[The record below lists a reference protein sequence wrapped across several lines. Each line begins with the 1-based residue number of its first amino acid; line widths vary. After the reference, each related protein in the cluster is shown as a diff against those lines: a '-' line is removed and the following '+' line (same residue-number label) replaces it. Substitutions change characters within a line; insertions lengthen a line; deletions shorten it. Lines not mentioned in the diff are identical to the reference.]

1 MKDRKK
7 KNKYEQDPYALSLK
21 LDQRI
26 RSAYERIGKPDPTQ
40 NYLEI
45 FTPTLISD
53 LYQIMTSC
61 SDNQTKAGY
70 VLDLMKNF
78 GFTDRDGGLG
88 TNIAVLTN
96 PAYPGVVFK
105 IALDEFG
112 IADNFN
118 DVILQKYVPR
128 YARVYARDNS
138 GIVSVQEWYFPM
150 RSEYIDYYHDDI
162 LKFLKRLSEYFLV
175 ADLSLRSFLNY
186 GIDRNGKFI
195 LIDGSDLYPLSQ
207 FPEELTC
214 PTPVGAKKNG
224 HIKRCGGKLKYDD
237 DFYYMICSKCGSR
250 FLPIELRPKKEVN
263 AVNIL
268 SDGYSAEMREELDV
282 LMLLAR
288 KCREE
293 LQLEPGEKLPKEVL
307 LRAKMQW
314 NLEHGSPD
322 AHDSEDE
329 DEWDDE
335 EEEDVVNDYLTPT
348 EEIEPEED
356 MDHDDDEA
364 EDSENKTAEDVNP
377 HIEPEEEEAEETIP
391 YEDVQEQFIRLTKP
405 NTTEP
410 VVKKK
415 KIIHDSSEMIRISA
429 SKPTD
434 VIKEER
440 PSENPVQKEISESVK
455 HDTEEDSR
463 ITLSEEFRTR
473 LTTLKE
479 KNPEAFKNYVTL
491 LIEVIGAD
499 YIRSILPP
507 VDEKDHIKIQE
518 DGHNNTDTNIEG
530 DTVSDEASLVK
541 DMVRNKTGPSLD
553 YFVIPV
559 EDTESEQL
567 PGIYIA
573 CDESEIDKFAE
584 AYHIYGLPI
593 YVINKKGTPEESLVL
608 CYSSEELRNNI
619 EYAYMDALLDDYD
632 SSEEEVV
639 HESEDP
645 IEIDDDIV
653 DEEEDAEEDY
663 RSLAREAN
671 TLIPEEPDT
680 SPPVGEERERISEV
694 INYWNEHQTMTP
706 LREMGVLDDRDM
718 EYLITRDRSDESDIE
733 DREREEDDSLIPHD
747 LDEERLQERE
757 RDEMIRI
764 QNRRRNA
771 RRDSE
776 WE

>member
-1 MKDRKK
+1 MKNRKK
-7 KNKYEQDPYALSLK
+7 KKRIEDPYALSSK

-26 RSAYERIGKPDPTQ
+26 RSAYERIGKPDPSQ

-118 DVILQKYVPR
+118 DVILQKYVPH

-162 LKFLKRLSEYFLV
+162 LKYLKLLSDYFLV

-207 FPEELTC
+207 FSEELIC
-214 PTPVGAKKNG
+214 PTPIGAKKNG

-314 NLEHGSPD
+314 NLEHGSPLT
-322 AHDSEDE
+322 HDSEDE

-335 EEEDVVNDYLTPT
+335 EEKEIVNDYLTPT
-348 EEIEPEED
+348 QEVKEEIDEVEE
-356 MDHDDDEA
+356 ET
-364 EDSENKTAEDVNP
+364 EDSENITVEDVNP
-377 HIEPEEEEAEETIP
+377 YTEPVEEVQESIP
-391 YEDVQEQFIRLTKP
+391 DVQEQFIRLTRP
-405 NTTEP
+405 DTIEP
-410 VVKKK
+410 TVKKK
-415 KIIHDSSEMIRISA
+415 KITHDSSEMIRISA
-429 SKPTD
+429 NKPAELIT
-434 VIKEER
+434 KEEL
-440 PSENPVQKEISESVK
+440 SEKPNEKEIPEVVTMES
-455 HDTEEDSR
+455 EEDSR
-463 ITLSEEFRTR
+463 IALSDEFRTR

-479 KNPEAFKNYVTL
+479 KSPEAFKNYVTL

-507 VDEKDHIKIQE
+507 EENDHIKIQE
-518 DGHNNTDTNIEG
+518 DGHNNTDINIEA

-573 CDESEIDKFAE
+573 CDESEIDKFSE

-593 YVINKKGTPEESLVL
+593 YVIYKKGTPEESLVL
-608 CYSSEELRNNI
+608 CYSTEELRNNI
-619 EYAYMDALLDDYD
+619 EYAYMDALLDEYD
-632 SSEEEVV
+632 SPEEE
-639 HESEDP
+639 EPSEIEDP
-645 IEIDDDIV
+645 TDDDVV
-653 DEEEDAEEDY
+653 DEEEDAEEEY
-663 RSLAREAN
+663 RDLVEVAKEM
-671 TLIPEEPDT
+671 IPEEPDT
-680 SPPVGEERERISEV
+680 SPPVGEEREKITDV
-694 INYWNEHQTMTP
+694 IGYWNEHQTMAP
-706 LREMGVLDDRDM
+706 LREMGVLDDREM
-718 EYLITRDRSDESDIE
+718 EYLITRDRDE
-733 DREREEDDSLIPHD
+733 LND
-747 LDEERLQERE
+747 LDDMIPSELDEDHFHEQE

>member
-7 KNKYEQDPYALSLK
+7 KKKYGQDSYTLSPK

-237 DFYYMICSKCGSR
+237 DFYYMTCSKCGSR

-314 NLEHGSPD
+314 NLEHGSP
-322 AHDSEDE
+322 ATHDSEDE

-348 EEIEPEED
+348 EEAEPEEE
-356 MDHDDDEA
+356 MDDDGET
-364 EDSENKTAEDVNP
+364 EDSEDNTAEDVNP
-377 HIEPEEEEAEETIP
+377 YIEPEEEEVEESAP
-391 YEDVQEQFIRLTKP
+391 EAREQFIKLTR
-405 NTTEP
+405 TEDSEP

-415 KIIHDSSEMIRISA
+415 KIVHDSSEMIRIST
-429 SKPTD
+429 SKPTE

-440 PSENPVQKEISESVK
+440 PSENLIQKEISESVK
-455 HDTEEDSR
+455 QDTEEDSR

-530 DTVSDEASLVK
+530 DTVSDETSLVK

-559 EDTESEQL
+559 EDTESDQL
-567 PGIYIA
+567 PGIYIT

-593 YVINKKGTPEESLVL
+593 YVINKKGTSEESLVL
-608 CYSSEELRNNI
+608 CYSAEELRNNI

-632 SSEEEVV
+632 ASEEEEVV
-639 HESEDP
+639 SESKEP
-645 IEIDDDIV
+645 IETEVDDDDIV
-653 DEEEDAEEDY
+653 DEEEDVEEDY
-663 RSLAREAN
+663 DTLAKEASA
-671 TLIPEEPDT
+671 LIPEEPDT
-680 SPPVGEERERISEV
+680 SPPVGEEREKISDV
-694 INYWNEHQTMTP
+694 ISYWNEHQTMTP
-706 LREMGVLDDRDM
+706 LREMGVLDDREM
-718 EYLITRDRSDESDIE
+718 EYLITRDRMDESE
-733 DREREEDDSLIPHD
+733 FADREQEDDFLLDD
-747 LDEERLQERE
+747 LDDDE